1 MSSLPQP
8 GASPDPQPTPAAPS
22 VGGRSASVVAPDLP
36 IHERHDEIV
45 AATREAFADE
55 PEFGP
60 IDAFYQARGEHLTER
75 AEG

>member
-1 MSSLPQP
+1 SIYFQDPERNGVEIFIDTPWHVKQPQGKP
-8 GASPDPQPTPAAPS
+8 L
-22 VGGRSASVVAPDLP
+22 DLSKSN
-36 IHERHDEIV
+36 DEIV

-60 IDAFYQARGEHLTER
+60 IDAFYQARAEHLTER